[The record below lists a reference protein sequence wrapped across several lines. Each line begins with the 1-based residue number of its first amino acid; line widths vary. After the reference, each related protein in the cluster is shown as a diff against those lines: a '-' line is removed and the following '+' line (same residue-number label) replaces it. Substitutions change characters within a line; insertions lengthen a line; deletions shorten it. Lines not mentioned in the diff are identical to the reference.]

1 MGRQNMNFDDA
12 YDDRGRGGFGPRGG
26 QRRQRGG
33 FGPGPG
39 GPGGWGQ
46 WGDPRGH
53 RGGPG
58 GFGPGTPPWVA
69 GLFGMGRP
77 EGERGPRVRRGD
89 VRSAILDIL
98 RAANEREENPN
109 GYQVIQQI
117 TERSGGIWKP
127 SPGSV
132 YPTIQQLQDEE
143 LVDETEQAGGAR
155 RGLRLTPA
163 GARWCAEHS
172 HELAAVWKPF
182 DRRREVVE
190 NAEAGPSGQSDLKAE
205 IGQVMGAVW
214 QIVTA
219 GSDTQRGAAIDVLVE
234 ARRSLYGI
242 LADGPNPASADSSA
256 EADAAEESD
265 DSADD
270 DA

>member
-1 MGRQNMNFDDA
+1 MNFDNFNDA
-12 YDDRGRGGFGPRGG
+12 SDDGRFGPGGPRGPRGGG

-33 FGPGPG
+33 FGPGAG
-39 GPGGWGQ
+39 GPGGWAQ

-58 GFGPGTPPWVA
+58 GPGVPPPWVA

-98 RAANEREENPN
+98 RAAGEREETAN

-117 TERSGGIWKP
+117 TERSGGVWKP

-132 YPTIQQLQDEE
+132 YPTIQQLQDEG
-143 LVDETEQAGGAR
+143 LVEEAAESDATSR
-155 RGLRLTPA
+155 RGLRLTAA
-163 GARWCAEHS
+163 GAAWCGEHDN
-172 HELAAVWKPF
+172 ELAAVWRPF
-182 DRRREVVE
+182 DRRREAVE
-190 NAEAGPSGQSDLKAE
+190 AADGSEAGGHADLKAE

-219 GSDTQRGAAIDVLVE
+219 GSDTQRQAAIDVLVE

-242 LADGPNPASADSSA
+242 LADGPHPASGETDK
-256 EADAAEESD
+256 SD
-265 DSADD
+265 GSDD